1 MKELEVD
8 VENRTIIVEL
18 YNGIDNEKNIKS
30 FIRNNIFQH
39 PDRLGYRFN
48 FIIKLS
54 ENKEFYCPSTVLDLE
69 NIKLSWGGV
78 NEG

>member
-1 MKELEVD
+1 MRELEVD

-30 FIRNNIFQH
+30 FIRNNISQH

-54 ENKEFYCPSTVLDLE
+54 ENKEFYCSSTVLDLE